1 MLVPAAA
8 EDVAEQPLS
17 AARCVRSEPVAHVHG
32 QDKRHRRLWAR
43 QRGQCPPQPSGTDT
57 VQRVVQG
64 TVAAPVFGQKRQV
77 HRRPG
82 RAVGAQQ
89 RVREL
94 KQFIAAC
101 VQARV
106 DLTLGGPFR

>member
-1 MLVPAAA
+1 MWQNSRSALHGASG
-8 EDVAEQPLS
+8 LS
-17 AARCVRSEPVAHVHG
+17 QLLTSTARTS
-32 QDKRHRRLWAR
+32 RHRRLWAR

-64 TVAAPVFGQKRQV
+64 TVAAPVFGQQRQV

-106 DLTLGGPFR
+106 DLTPGGPFR